1 VSCTDK
7 DMNLMLMLL
16 AGISGQVDVE
26 MDSMSRFD
34 VNVDFDCLLFYI
46 FNLGT
51 KAAGVDERRD

>member
-1 VSCTDK
+1 
-7 DMNLMLMLL
+7 MNLMLMLL